1 MAKIIVVDDE
11 QHIRSLISL
20 YLKDEGFTI
29 IEKNSALDALVYL
42 NKHSVDC
49 IITDIM
55 MPGMDG
61 YAFIQEVRNF
71 SMVPML
77 MISAK
82 SEQFDIIQGFQAGT
96 DDYLTKPF
104 DPVEMVFRVKSLLR
118 RSNVALNQQA
128 KLADFI
134 IDRTTYT
141 LSNATHSEV
150 LPPKEFE
157 LLFLFATNISKVFT
171 RDHLIEKIWG
181 YEYEGTDR
189 TVDVR
194 IRNIRERLQRLHI
207 PYEIQTMRNIG
218 YRLGAIHE

>member
-1 MAKIIVVDDE
+1 MPKIIVVDDE

-20 YLKDEGFTI
+20 YLEDEGFTV
-29 IEKNSALDALVYL
+29 IEKTSAIDAMSYL
-42 NKHSVDC
+42 KTNSVDC

-61 YAFIQEVRNF
+61 YQFIEEVRKF
-71 SMVPML
+71 SLVPML

-82 SEQFDIIQGFQAGT
+82 SEQLDIIQGFQAGT

-104 DPVEMVFRVKSLLR
+104 DAVEMVFRVKSLLR

-134 IDRTTYT
+134 IDRNTYT
-141 LSNATHSEV
+141 LSTSSHSEV

-171 RDHLIEKIWG
+171 RDYLIEKIWG
-181 YEYEGTDR
+181 HDYEGTDR

-194 IRNIRERLQRLHI
+194 IRNIRERLQRLNI